1 MKQDIHFMWL
11 AAMNRPDFRT
21 LNNFRSGKAKECV
34 EELFKEM
41 LLFLSEHQYISME
54 NYFCNGSTLNR
65 YKIVWKKNA
74 ERYKQS
80 AEDKCKELFG
90 QIDRLN
96 ADENKQ
102 YGDKDLEE
110 NGGADKVINQ
120 NSIAAHVNKLNKV
133 IETASDKQQNKKA
146 ISLKKQLRENEDK
159 INKYQQQITTAKN
172 RSGYNRTD
180 KEASV
185 MRMKNDETLPAYN
198 ILAGSENQFIVSYS
212 VHPKYQ

>member
-1 MKQDIHFMWL
+1 MWL

-41 LLFLSEHQYISME
+41 LLFLSEHQYISMG
-54 NYFCNGSTLNR
+54 NYFYDGSTLNR
-65 YKIVWKKNA
+65 YKMVWKKNA

-110 NGGADKVINQ
+110 NGGADK
-120 NSIAAHVNKLNKV
+120 
-133 IETASDKQQNKKA
+133 
-146 ISLKKQLRENEDK
+146 
-159 INKYQQQITTAKN
+159 
-172 RSGYNRTD
+172 
-180 KEASV
+180 
-185 MRMKNDETLPAYN
+185 
-198 ILAGSENQFIVSYS
+198 
-212 VHPKYQ
+212 

>member
-1 MKQDIHFMWL
+1 
-11 AAMNRPDFRT
+11 
-21 LNNFRSGKAKECV
+21 
-34 EELFKEM
+34 
-41 LLFLSEHQYISME
+41 
-54 NYFCNGSTLNR
+54 
-65 YKIVWKKNA
+65 
-74 ERYKQS
+74 
-80 AEDKCKELFG
+80 
-90 QIDRLN
+90 
-96 ADENKQ
+96 
-102 YGDKDLEE
+102 LEE